1 MLNSLFMGSAQKEKF
16 VAGEDGLAKAKK
28 TEIVE
33 AAEEVW
39 TCGRALTAKKEGSK
53 ARHSKTSNSH
63 FTERGCV
70 RSISRSAWIRRTAW
84 YRAVVLRLV
93 GTTQPR
99 SGLK

>member
-1 MLNSLFMGSAQKEKF
+1 LIQIKEARPFTRSNRRRTNDVFLRKF
-16 VAGEDGLAKAKK
+16 TLDGQLVFVNKHCH
-28 TEIVE
+28 E
-33 AAEEVW
+33 
-39 TCGRALTAKKEGSK
+39 S
-53 ARHSKTSNSH
+53 SNSH

-70 RSISRSAWIRRTAW
+70 RSISRSAWIRRAAW